1 MILKEIAD
9 MELFLKLRKKDKI
22 KTPSKLFE

>member
-9 MELFLKLRKKDKI
+9 IELFLKLRKENKI
-22 KTPSKLFE
+22 KIPGKLFK